1 MNFATVRCRRIAV
14 VAAVATAAP
23 VGAASAAQQPAGI
36 VDLINVPSISSPR
49 LSPDGTRVLY
59 VRSDADWEKN
69 RTVGHIWLATLGDG
83 VDVRLAT
90 PASGSDLRLTAGE
103 NGESNPRWSP
113 DGALIAFTAKR
124 GDDEAEQIYLLDT
137 RGGEARRLTDH
148 PTAVSSISWTP
159 GGDALFFLA
168 SDDKTE
174 EEKERQ
180 EVGDDV
186 YAFDENYTQRH
197 LWRVSLA
204 DGTSARIT
212 DGDYSVNEYRL
223 SRDGAMVAY
232 DRGPSPLFDDN
243 DDGELWVMNADGSDM
258 RQVTRNGV
266 PEYGPELSPD
276 NLWVLFRADSN
287 PEGEFYYNDK
297 VYVASASAGDG
308 SMPSGD
314 GSMPS
319 RYGNMAGRDGN
330 MARGDG
336 NMAAYRLVAPDF
348 PHEASQAVWGRD
360 ASTILVQANT
370 GVRQELFSVDVASG
384 SWTQITRGDHSV
396 SLGSYQPALDRMAV
410 TVVGPAEPG
419 DVWLLD
425 GVGGAMARATT
436 VNADAAERFRL
447 PRVEAIQWW
456 GEDGVAVEG
465 LLYYPLDHAPGARR
479 PLVVQTH
486 GGPASSDRFRF
497 PSSHNYE
504 TVLTSLGYFV
514 LKPNYRG
521 STGYGDEFLR
531 NMVGNYFDQAHKDVM
546 AGVDHLIAEG
556 LVDGDRMAKMGWS
569 AGGHMTNKIVTY
581 TDRFRAAS
589 SGAGAANW
597 VSMYGQSDVRIY
609 RTPWFGT
616 TPWEEGAKIDQY
628 WQDSPLREVWKVTT
642 PTLFLVGEED
652 ARVPMP
658 QSVEMFRGLRHNGVP
673 THLYVAPRQGH
684 GWRELRH
691 RLYKANV
698 ELDWFERWVMDR
710 EWEWETAPGDEDAAR
725 PVS

>member
-1 MNFATVRCRRIAV
+1 MIRSPLSGVVSSRVAVLVRHVAVLVLTVAV
-14 VAAVATAAP
+14 P
-23 VGAASAAQQPAGI
+23 VTASAQRELGI
-36 VDLINVPSISSPR
+36 VDLINMPSISSPR
-49 LSPDGTRVLY
+49 LSPDGARVLY

-69 RTVGHIWLATLGDG
+69 RTVAHIWLATPGG
-83 VDVRLAT
+83 G
-90 PASGSDLRLTAGE
+90 PDLRLTAGE
-103 NGESNPRWSP
+103 DGESSPRWSP
-113 DGALIAFTAKR
+113 DGSLIAFTAAR
-124 GDDEAEQIYLLDT
+124 GDDEADQIYVLDT
-137 RGGEARRLTDH
+137 RGGEARRLTEH
-148 PTAVSSISWTP
+148 PTAVSSIAWTP
-159 GGDALFFLA
+159 DGAGLFFLA
-168 SDDKTE
+168 FDDKTE
-174 EEKERQ
+174 EQKERIKAR
-180 EVGDDV
+180 DDV
-186 YAFDENYTQRH
+186 YAFDENYTHRH
-197 LWRVSLA
+197 LWRASLA
-204 DGTSARIT
+204 NGTSQRIT
-212 DGDYSVNEYRL
+212 EGEYSVNEYRL

-243 DDGELWVMNADGSDM
+243 DDGEVWVMNADGSDA
-258 RQVTRNGV
+258 RRITRNTV

-276 NLWVLFRADSN
+276 NQWVLFRADSN
-287 PEGEFYYNDK
+287 IEGEFYYNDK
-297 VYVASASAGDG
+297 VYLAPASGLGGSGELSAD
-308 SMPSGD
+308 
-314 GSMPS
+314 
-319 RYGNMAGRDGN
+319 
-330 MARGDG
+330 RGT
-336 NMAAYRLVAPDF
+336 NSAYRPAIRDF
-348 PHEASQAVWGRD
+348 PHEASQALWGKD

-370 GVRQELFSVDVASG
+370 GVRQEIFSVDVASATA
-384 SWTQITRGDHSV
+384 SQITRGDHSV
-396 SLGSYQPALDRMAV
+396 SLGNYRPALDRMAV
-410 TVVGPAEPG
+410 TVVAPAEPG

-425 GVGGAMARATT
+425 GSGDAMIRATT
-436 VNADAAERFRL
+436 VNAGAADRFRL
-447 PRVEAIQWW
+447 PKVEAIQWQ
-456 GEDGVAVEG
+456 GEDGATVEG
-465 LLYYPLDHAPGARR
+465 LLFHPLDDMPGERR

-497 PSSHNYE
+497 PSSSNYE

-521 STGYGDEFLR
+521 STGYGDDFLR

-546 AGVDHLIAEG
+546 AGVDHLIAQG
-556 LVDGDRMAKMGWS
+556 LVDGERMAKMGWS

-581 TDRFRAAS
+581 TDRFKAAS

-628 WQDSPLREVWKVTT
+628 WEDSPLREVWKVTT

-658 QSVEMFRGLRHNGVP
+658 QSVEMYRGVRHNGVP

-710 EWEWETAPGDEDAAR
+710 DWEWEKAPGDEKPAK

>member
-1 MNFATVRCRRIAV
+1 MPLPTPLPALITSG
-14 VAAVATAAP
+14 AALAFLALAASPAPTAAQRAP
-23 VGAASAAQQPAGI
+23 GI
-36 VDLINVPSISSPR
+36 VDLINVPSVSSAR

-69 RTVGHIWLATLGDG
+69 RTVGHIWLATLGEG
-83 VDVRLAT
+83 PAARGEGPAT
-90 PASGSDLRLTAGE
+90 PGAAPDLRLTAGE

-113 DGALIAFTAKR
+113 DGTLIAFTATR
-124 GDDEAEQIYLLDT
+124 GDDEAAQIYLLDT
-137 RGGEARRLTDH
+137 RGGEARRLTEH
-148 PTAVSSISWTP
+148 PTAVSSIAWAPS
-159 GGDALFFLA
+159 GDALFFLA

-174 EEKERQ
+174 EQKKRLK
-180 EVGDDV
+180 VDDDV

-197 LWRVSLA
+197 LWRTSTA
-204 DGTSARIT
+204 DGASERIT

-243 DDGELWVMNADGSDM
+243 DDGEVWVMNADGSDP
-258 RQVTRNGV
+258 RRITRNTV

-276 NLWVLFRADSN
+276 NQWVLFRADSN
-287 PEGEFYYNDK
+287 IEGEFYYNDK
-297 VYVASASAGDG
+297 VYVA
-308 SMPSGD
+308 PVSGD
-314 GSMPS
+314 G
-319 RYGNMAGRDGN
+319 AT
-330 MARGDG
+330 
-336 NMAAYRLVAPDF
+336 AYRLVAPDF
-348 PHEASQAVWGRD
+348 RHEASQALWGRD

-370 GVRQELFSVDVASG
+370 GVRQELFAIDVPTGAVA
-384 SWTQITRGDHSV
+384 QITQGDHSV
-396 SLGSYQPALDRMAV
+396 SLGSYRPELDRMAV
-410 TVVGPAEPG
+410 TVVGPTEPG

-425 GVGGAMARATT
+425 ASAGAIGGAGGAMARATT

-447 PRVEAIQWW
+447 PRVEAVEWL
-456 GEDGVAVEG
+456 GEDGVPVEG
-465 LLYYPLDHAPGARR
+465 LLYYPLDHAPGARH

-504 TVLTSLGYFV
+504 TVLASLGYFV

-521 STGYGDEFLR
+521 STGYGDDFLR

-569 AGGHMTNKIVTY
+569 AGGHMTNKIVTH

-616 TPWEEGAKIDQY
+616 TPWEEGANIDQY

-642 PTLFLVGEED
+642 PTLFLVGEND

-698 ELDWFERWVMDR
+698 ELEWFERWVMDR
-710 EWEWETAPGDEDAAR
+710 EWEWETAPGDEGAAQ

>member
-1 MNFATVRCRRIAV
+1 MTRTHVSPVRLRPFLV
-14 VAAVATAAP
+14 
-23 VGAASAAQQPAGI
+23 ASACLFASTPAAAQRAPGI
-36 VDLINVPSISSPR
+36 VDLIEVPRVSSPR

-59 VRSDADWEKN
+59 VRSDADWEGN
-69 RTVGHIWLATLGDG
+69 RTVAHIWMARPGEG
-83 VDVRLAT
+83 
-90 PASGSDLRLTAGE
+90 PDLRLTAGE

-113 DGALIAFTAKR
+113 NGSMIAFVAAR
-124 GDDEAEQIYLLDT
+124 GDDESAQIYLLDT

-148 PTAVSSISWTP
+148 HTAVSSISWAP
-159 GGDALFFLA
+159 GGDGLFFLA
-168 SDDKTE
+168 SDDKTDE
-174 EEKERQ
+174 QKER
-180 EVGDDV
+180 EKAGDDV

-197 LWRVSLA
+197 LWRVDVGEA
-204 DGTSARIT
+204 DAAGSDGEARRIT
-212 DGDYSVNEYRL
+212 EGDYSVNEYRL

-243 DDGELWVMNADGSDM
+243 DEGEVWVMNADGSAA
-258 RQVTRNGV
+258 RQITRNAV
-266 PEYGPELSPD
+266 PEYGAELSPD
-276 NLWVLFRADSN
+276 NQWVLFRADSN
-287 PEGEFYYNDK
+287 VEGEFYYNDK
-297 VYVASASAGDG
+297 VYLASAQGGGSGTGVAMGARDAGG
-308 SMPSGD
+308 
-314 GSMPS
+314 
-319 RYGNMAGRDGN
+319 
-330 MARGDG
+330 
-336 NMAAYRLVAPDF
+336 YRPAIRDF
-348 PHEASQAVWGRD
+348 PFEASQAVWGKD

-370 GVRQELFSVDVASG
+370 GARQELFSVNVASAG
-384 SWTQITRGDHSV
+384 ATQITRGDHSV
-396 SLGSYQPALDRMAV
+396 SLGDYRPALDRLAV
-410 TVVGPAEPG
+410 TVASPTEPG

-425 GVGGAMARATT
+425 GSGGAMARATT
-436 VNADAAERFRL
+436 VNADVAEGFLL
-447 PRVEAIQWW
+447 PRVEVIQWA

-465 LLYYPLDHAPGARR
+465 LLYYPLDYVDGERR

-497 PSSHNYE
+497 PSSSNYE
-504 TVLTSLGYFV
+504 TVLARLGYFV

-521 STGYGDEFLR
+521 STGYGDDFLR
-531 NMVGNYFDQAHKDVM
+531 NMVGHYFDQAHKDVM
-546 AGVDHLIAEG
+546 AGVDHLIAAG
-556 LVDGDRMAKMGWS
+556 MVDGARMAKMGWS

-581 TDRFRAAS
+581 TDRFKAAS

-616 TPWEEGAKIDQY
+616 TPWEEGANVDQY
-628 WQDSPLREVWKVTT
+628 WQDSPLREVWKVVT

-658 QSVEMFRGLRHNGVP
+658 QSVEMYRGLRHNEVP

-710 EWEWETAPGDEDAAR
+710 TWEWEKAPGDEETSEESGADKK
-725 PVS
+725 VSES

>member
-36 VDLINVPSISSPR
+36 VDLINVPSVSSPR

-159 GGDALFFLA
+159 GGDALFFLT

-180 EVGDDV
+180 EAGDDV

-276 NLWVLFRADSN
+276 NQWVLFRADSN

-297 VYVASASAGDG
+297 VYVAPASAGDG
-308 SMPSGD
+308 NMPSGD

-336 NMAAYRLVAPDF
+336 NMAAYRLAAPDF

-370 GVRQELFSVDVASG
+370 GVRQELFSLDVATG
-384 SWTQITRGDHSV
+384 SWAQITQGDHSV
-396 SLGSYQPALDRMAV
+396 SLGSYQPAVDRMAV

-425 GVGGAMARATT
+425 GSGGAMARATT
-436 VNADAAERFRL
+436 VNADAADRFRL
-447 PRVEAIQWW
+447 PRVEAIQWQ
-456 GEDGVAVEG
+456 GDDGVAVEG

-710 EWEWETAPGDEDAAR
+710 KWEWETAPGDEDAAR

>member
-1 MNFATVRCRRIAV
+1 MIRSPLSGVVSSRVAVLVRHVAVLVLTVAV
-14 VAAVATAAP
+14 P
-23 VGAASAAQQPAGI
+23 VTASAQRELGI
-36 VDLINVPSISSPR
+36 VDLINMPSISSPR
-49 LSPDGTRVLY
+49 LSPDGARVLY

-69 RTVGHIWLATLGDG
+69 RTVAHIWLATPGG
-83 VDVRLAT
+83 G
-90 PASGSDLRLTAGE
+90 PDLRLTAGE
-103 NGESNPRWSP
+103 DGESSPRWSP
-113 DGALIAFTAKR
+113 DGSLIAFTAAR
-124 GDDEAEQIYLLDT
+124 GDDEADQIYVLDT
-137 RGGEARRLTDH
+137 RGGEARRLTEH
-148 PTAVSSISWTP
+148 PTAVSSIAWTP
-159 GGDALFFLA
+159 DGAGLFFLA
-168 SDDKTE
+168 FDDKTE
-174 EEKERQ
+174 EQKERIKAR
-180 EVGDDV
+180 DDV
-186 YAFDENYTQRH
+186 YAFDENYTHRH
-197 LWRVSLA
+197 LWRASLA
-204 DGTSARIT
+204 DGTRQRIT
-212 DGDYSVNEYRL
+212 EGEYSVNEYRL

-243 DDGELWVMNADGSDM
+243 DDGEVWVMNADGSDA
-258 RQVTRNGV
+258 RRITRNAV

-276 NLWVLFRADSN
+276 NQWVLFRADSN
-287 PEGEFYYNDK
+287 IEGEFYYNDK
-297 VYVASASAGDG
+297 VYLAPASGLGGLGELSADHGTN
-308 SMPSGD
+308 S
-314 GSMPS
+314 
-319 RYGNMAGRDGN
+319 
-330 MARGDG
+330 
-336 NMAAYRLVAPDF
+336 AYRPAIRDF
-348 PHEASQAVWGRD
+348 PHEASQALWGKD

-370 GVRQELFSVDVASG
+370 GVRQEVFSVDVASATA
-384 SWTQITRGDHSV
+384 SQITRGDHSV
-396 SLGSYQPALDRMAV
+396 SLGNYQPALDRMAV
-410 TVVGPAEPG
+410 TVVAPAEPG

-425 GVGGAMARATT
+425 GSGDAMTRATT
-436 VNADAAERFRL
+436 VNAGVADRFRL
-447 PRVEAIQWW
+447 PKVEAIQWQ
-456 GEDGVAVEG
+456 GEDGATVEG
-465 LLYYPLDHAPGARR
+465 LLFHPLDDMPGERR

-497 PSSHNYE
+497 PSSSNYE

-521 STGYGDEFLR
+521 STGYGDDFLR

-546 AGVDHLIAEG
+546 AGVDHLIAQG
-556 LVDGDRMAKMGWS
+556 LVDGERMAKMGWS

-581 TDRFRAAS
+581 TDRFKAAS

-628 WQDSPLREVWKVTT
+628 WEDSPLREVWKVTT

-658 QSVEMFRGLRHNGVP
+658 QSVEMYRGVRHNGVP

-710 EWEWETAPGDEDAAR
+710 DWEWEKAPGDEKAAK